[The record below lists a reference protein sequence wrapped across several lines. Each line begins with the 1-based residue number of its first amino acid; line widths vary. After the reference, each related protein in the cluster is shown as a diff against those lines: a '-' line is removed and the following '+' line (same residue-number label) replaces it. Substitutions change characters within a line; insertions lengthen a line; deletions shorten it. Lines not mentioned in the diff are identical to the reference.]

1 MMDYHRYPQSFSHDI
16 ASYLENKVKVIS
28 QNYTWKGC
36 GHVIYLFE
44 DSPRH
49 DSYWAVAEDGSL

>member
-1 MMDYHRYPQSFSHDI
+1 MLYPKYTYMMDYHRYPQSFSHNI
-16 ASYLENKVKVIS
+16 ASYLENKVKVMS

-36 GHVIYLFE
+36 GHVIFLFE

-49 DSYWAVAEDGSL
+49 DTGQ